1 MYELVGK
8 PCRRTTAG
16 ACGIAGLA
24 EEQPVT
30 VDGQVAMMN
39 SRHE

>member
-1 MYELVGK
+1 MQEDH
-8 PCRRTTAG
+8 CRRV
-16 ACGIAGLA
+16 GIAGLA